1 MSYFYIWLKE
11 VYIVRFI
18 SAIFIALL
26 LAGTVIAIH
35 DYQVYDTN
43 IDSYSGQIARDRRIY
58 DPYTRDRYF
67 GQGYVRPFIN
77 FGQKGPTDR
86 FKLTGSKSAYSAAF
100 NLDTNSMSN
109 QGRNPGF
116 ISNWDPKVRGYA
128 RLDRAI
134 ELLPYNPV
142 NQLVGAEPSIAKG
155 TARILSTGDAY
166 GAGNNQPH
174 PSSQIQINAINLQPI
189 GENEVYEGWLYD
201 DESEYALSLG
211 ILRKGSIPMTAQLVF
226 QYPRLVHMFDEV
238 WLTKE
243 PFPSEDPSPHTIIL
257 SGRINPAR
265 TELNTPPN
273 YYSRLR

>member
-1 MSYFYIWLKE
+1 
-11 VYIVRFI
+11 VRFI

-35 DYQVYDTN
+35 DFQVYDTN

-67 GQGYVRPFIN
+67 GQGYERQFVN
-77 FGQKGPTDR
+77 FGSKGPTDR
-86 FKLTGSKSAYSAAF
+86 FRLSGSKSSFSGSF
-100 NLDTNSMSN
+100 NLDTNSLSN
-109 QGRNPGF
+109 QGRDPAH

-134 ELLPYNPV
+134 ELLPYNPA
-142 NQLVGAEPSIAKG
+142 NQLIGVEPSMAKG
-155 TARILSTGDAY
+155 TARILSTGDQY

-174 PSSQIQINAINLQPI
+174 PSTQIFMQAINVPPI
-189 GENEVYEGWLYD
+189 NEDQVYEAWLYD

-211 ILRKGSIPMTAQLVF
+211 IMRKGSIPLTLQFVF
-226 QYPRLVHMFDEV
+226 DYPRLVHMFDEV
-238 WLTKE
+238 WITKE
-243 PFPSEDPSPHTIIL
+243 SFPSEDPSPHEIIL